1 MCFLSIS
8 WNFLSIVTTIGLF
21 FGFRGS
27 RPLIPILNIFQTID
41 ICFFFFIQIWD
52 PILVLILFFY
62 FQVKLAYIFNFDSN
76 IQNIEM
82 DYIFLFTLEL

>member
-1 MCFLSIS
+1 
-8 WNFLSIVTTIGLF
+8 
-21 FGFRGS
+21 
-27 RPLIPILNIFQTID
+27 
-41 ICFFFFIQIWD
+41 
-52 PILVLILFFY
+52 LVLILFFY